1 VDEERAMDDG
11 GPRLRGGGGVEGTY
25 SGRKH
30 VARIWVEV
38 GKQIASGGS
47 DRVAIAPS
55 PSNLK
60 DAWFLFVRIW
70 YK

>member
-1 VDEERAMDDG
+1 VDEERAKDDG
-11 GPRLRGGGGVEGTY
+11 GPRLRVEGTY
-25 SGRKH
+25 SGRKR

-47 DRVAIAPS
+47 DRVAIALS

-60 DAWFLFVRIW
+60 DA
-70 YK
+70 